1 MASTP
6 FFVLLSSLKTLFFKA
21 LKMRCASR
29 TLGEPKTPGIQYE
42 RRLSGSPDHATS
54 GPPPLVIQEK
64 QLTAVYRSSR
74 MSHPMLLLPHDTHAA
89 RPRRGKSK
97 PHLITRAMTGDS
109 W

>member
-6 FFVLLSSLKTLFFKA
+6 FFVFLSSLKTLFCKA

-29 TLGEPKTPGIQYE
+29 TLGEPKIPGIQYE
-42 RRLSGSPDHATS
+42 RRLFGSPDHTTS
-54 GPPPLVIQEK
+54 GRPPLVIQEK

-74 MSHPMLLLPHDTHAA
+74 MPHPILLLPHDTHAA
-89 RPRRGKSK
+89 RPLRGKRK
-97 PHLITRAMTGDS
+97 PYPLTRAMTGDS